1 MKNLFGSPTTTKKIS
16 NNLFGTPK
24 HSGQTKKLF
33 ASPNNNLFGEPNNKS
48 LINDIKNEP
57 QNNEIEKEIVEEEEE
72 EDEKVYEESEPKLD
86 EIENR
91 KCSLTEHNQNKAIKF
106 CPQCDIFMCNK
117 CDIVHSGLLKNHY
130 AINLDNSSN
139 NIFTGICRRKNHSMK
154 LEYFCN
160 DHNQLCCAACIAKI
174 RCKGNGYHKNCKIFY
189 INKIKNIK
197 KNKLN
202 ENIKFLEDLSSKLEN
217 SIKELKIIF
226 EKINENKDTIKMQIQ
241 TIFTKIRNIVNNRED
256 ELLAEVDKKFN
267 DLFFKE
273 ELIKE
278 SEKLTNKIKNS
289 LEKGK
294 AINKEWN
301 DDTHLSSLLNDCL
314 NIENDITKINEINEN
329 INKCNSNKDIDIS
342 FNPGEKEINYF
353 LENFAQFGEIVHN
366 KKEEKNIPL
375 VEPLKMDDEDN
386 KNSIIFK

>member
-1 MKNLFGSPTTTKKIS
+1 MKNLFGSPTTTKKI
-16 NNLFGTPK
+16 NNDLFGTPK

-48 LINDIKNEP
+48 LINDIRNEP

-72 EDEKVYEESEPKLD
+72 EDEKVYEESEPKLE

-202 ENIKFLEDLSSKLEN
+202 ENIKFLEDLSSKLED

-226 EKINENKDTIKMQIQ
+226 EKINENKEKIKMQIQ

-256 ELLAEVDKKFN
+256 ELLADVDKKFN

-278 SEKLTNKIKNS
+278 SEKLPKKIKNS

-294 AINKEWN
+294 SIENEWN
-301 DDTHLSSLLNDCL
+301 DDNNLCSLINDCL
-314 NIENDITKINEINEN
+314 NVEKDIKQINDLNKI
-329 INKCNSNKDIDIS
+329 INKSKSNKSINVT
-342 FNPGEKEINYF
+342 FKCGEKQTNAILDKLNK
-353 LENFAQFGEIVHN
+353 FGELSIN
-366 KKEEKNIPL
+366 DELKNNEKNKDT
-375 VEPLKMDDEDN
+375 V
-386 KNSIIFK
+386 KNIASKFYS